1 MMFRFWWNVSGF
13 ICTLVVNGLGY
24 VVLSDEKKEA
34 LFVRQQSPLSKANI
48 MALRIWSV
56 ALIIFCLLIADIS
69 LD

>member
-24 VVLSDEKKEA
+24 VVLSDEQKEA